1 MNIVGYNRN
10 RVMSKWLRINILS
23 ILLLAL
29 TFNGLAQNVT
39 PQTDTLIVREVTK
52 NTSLKEQRKNGSGN
66 GSTYQAVKR
75 VRNGRPDLT
84 RRAGARPPV
93 IVRPSGS
100 GIPKGAGKPGGV
112 GRKGGK

>member
-1 MNIVGYNRN
+1 M
-10 RVMSKWLRINILS
+10 
-23 ILLLAL
+23 AL
-29 TFNGLAQNVT
+29 TCNGLAQNT
-39 PQTDTLIVREVTK
+39 NPQTDTLKVREATK
-52 NTSLKEQRKNGSGN
+52 KSSLKEQRQNGSGN
-66 GSTYQAVKR
+66 GGTYQAVKR

-100 GIPKGAGKPGGV
+100 GIPRGAGKPGGV

>member
-1 MNIVGYNRN
+1 
-10 RVMSKWLRINILS
+10 MSKRSKIFIVFS
-23 ILLLAL
+23 MSLAL
-29 TFNGLAQNVT
+29 TFNGLAQNT
-39 PQTDTLIVREVTK
+39 NPQADTLKLREATK
-52 NTSLKEQRKNGSGN
+52 KSSMKEQRQNGSGN